1 MKIEETS
8 HETAGPWKLECSF
21 ETYST
26 PFWGKALQHTTG
38 NVEMNNSYR
47 MSGNY

>member
-8 HETAGPWKLECSF
+8 RETAGPWKLECALRIYF
-21 ETYST
+21 T
-26 PFWGKALQHTTG
+26 PFWRKALQHTTG
-38 NVEMNNSYR
+38 NGEMNNSYR